1 MAASMAVAQ
10 RADPPVQ
17 RNRLGA
23 PRPGPTSQTASPE
36 PLIGKVGTIYIVST
50 NNNTICTLV
59 DMKGNPVTWASAGT
73 EGYKNARKATTT
85 AAQATA
91 EKIAARSAEKGYN
104 VVRIVMRGMGPG
116 KHSAVTTLA
125 KSGLK
130 VVEIHEA
137 TSMPHNGCRAPKKRR
152 G

>member
-1 MAASMAVAQ
+1 M
-10 RADPPVQ
+10 
-17 RNRLGA
+17 
-23 PRPGPTSQTASPE
+23 
-36 PLIGKVGTIYIVST
+36 VST

-59 DMKGNPVTWASAGT
+59 DMKGNPVSWASAGS

-91 EKIAARSAEKGYN
+91 EKIAAKCTEKGYFVN
-104 VVRIVMRGMGPG
+104 RIVMRGMGPG
-116 KHSAVTTLA
+116 KHSAVTALA

-130 VVEIHEA
+130 ITEIHEA
-137 TSMPHNGCRAPKKRR
+137 TSLPHNGCRAPKKRR